1 MSHLSA
7 SLISSLLIAMLAS
20 GCASQ
25 DAMSLLPDNVKL
37 DVARDKATK
46 EGPVSV
52 DEMMA
57 KARTLH
63 PETGKKT
70 KVTNKLDET
79 KTAALQP
86 SAQHEDAPVQAAYA
100 EEAKLEQLEPV
111 NNRVNNNSPAD
122 LFQQALLLNQQT
134 QIADQTQSAT
144 DSYTA
149 TADQWR
155 ALIAQQEGENSV
167 GSMTNSAILASV
179 ETPLVMPLA
188 QVEIIPVNFNE
199 AHNALANQDDLKLR
213 LLRFGKRLPMQI
225 TIGKVT
231 NAQGF
236 EVMKSAIALGNIV
249 AQASGGAPEITY
261 DPSLS
266 EGAAEVRYP
275 TIGRQS

>member
-1 MSHLSA
+1 MSHLSV

-52 DEMMA
+52 DAMMA

-63 PETGKKT
+63 PETDKQT
-70 KVTNKLDET
+70 QVAAKVDVTE
-79 KTAALQP
+79 TAALPDQSKALEQP
-86 SAQHEDAPVQAAYA
+86 IQTAYA
-100 EEAKLEQLEPV
+100 EEQDAKLQHQADSST
-111 NNRVNNNSPAD
+111 NDDSPAK
-122 LFQQALLLNQQT
+122 LFQQAMLLSEQ
-134 QIADQTQSAT
+134 AHASDQTPSLDDIKAAAAA
-144 DSYTA
+144 SEWRKLM
-149 TADQWR
+149 DQQ
-155 ALIAQQEGENSV
+155 AAQQV
-167 GSMTNSAILASV
+167 ADDIAKVTVASL
-179 ETPLVMPLA
+179 ETPLVMPLS
-188 QVEIIPVNFNE
+188 QIEIIPVNFNE
-199 AHNALANQDDLKLR
+199 AHDALANEDDLKLK
-213 LLRFGKRLPMQI
+213 LLRFGKRLPLQI

-236 EVMKSAIALGNIV
+236 EVMKSAIALGNII

-275 TIGRQS
+275 AIGRQS